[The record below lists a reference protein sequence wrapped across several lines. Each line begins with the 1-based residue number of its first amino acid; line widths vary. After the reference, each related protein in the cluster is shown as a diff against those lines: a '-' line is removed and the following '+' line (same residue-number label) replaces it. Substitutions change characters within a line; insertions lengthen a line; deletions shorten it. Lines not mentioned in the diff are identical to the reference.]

1 MSLDNFKRKV
11 REYFSILSVTPEIS
25 DNEWLNF
32 AKKLESE
39 KPLNRAQANIKA
51 CKPKK
56 SGVYNVAISSSVL
69 RRIFPLKTSSFT
81 ISCIFV
87 ISATVG
93 L

>member
-39 KPLNRAQANIKA
+39 KPLNRAQANSLLHDPRQYRGQQI
-51 CKPKK
+51 
-56 SGVYNVAISSSVL
+56 
-69 RRIFPLKTSSFT
+69 PLNS
-81 ISCIFV
+81 
-87 ISATVG
+87 
-93 L
+93 

>member
-1 MSLDNFKRKV
+1 MSLDNFKRQV

-39 KPLNRAQANIKA
+39 KPLNRAQANSLLHKH
-51 CKPKK
+51 
-56 SGVYNVAISSSVL
+56 
-69 RRIFPLKTSSFT
+69 FPDRSTL
-81 ISCIFV
+81 
-87 ISATVG
+87 